1 MNDPLPPG
9 RRRLALAALTLG
21 GFAMGISQ
29 FTVGGCLPDMAR
41 DLLPDSRATDPDGAI
56 GSTGWVVTAFTL
68 GAVAG
73 APLVAATTGRLARKH
88 LLLGLVAVFVISSV
102 MVAVSPTFGMV
113 VAASFVNGIPFG
125 VYVSTAILVAS
136 SLMPADQRGRGV
148 GIVTV
153 GAPLAALIGAPVA
166 TAAGQLFGWRI
177 VFVLIAGVFALAFAA
192 IAVAVPRQPGNPGA
206 GIRAEAAA
214 LRLPQVWLA
223 IAFGVLGFGGMFAVI
238 TYIAPTATTVTGLPA
253 NAVPLVHVALGLG
266 LTVGSLAGG
275 WLVDRSVPRA
285 LLGFVIGMTL
295 AVAGFGLFAHTVVGL
310 LVFTAL
316 IGFFNAGSRGR
327 HPGPHDRHR
336 KNSQALGAA
345 LNQSALSLGHSTG
358 SFLGGAAIAYGLGY
372 QAPAVV
378 GTVISA
384 VGVIIVVVALS
395 LERANRHSHVPPAT
409 RSATS
414 PARSVL
420 SK

>member
-1 MNDPLPPG
+1 MTNPLPPG
-9 RRRLALAALTLG
+9 RRRLVLAALMLG
-21 GFAMGISQ
+21 GFAMGISL
-29 FTVGGCLPDMAR
+29 FTVGGFLPDMAR
-41 DLLPDSRATDPDGAI
+41 DLLPDGWATDPDAAI
-56 GSTGWVVTAFTL
+56 GSAGWVVTAFTL

-88 LLLGLVAVFVISSV
+88 LLLALVAVLVTSSV
-102 MVAVSPTFGMV
+102 LVAVSPTFGMV
-113 VAASFVNGIPFG
+113 VTARFLNGIPFG

-136 SLMPADQRGRGV
+136 SLMPPGQRGRGV
-148 GIVTV
+148 GMVTV

-166 TAAGQLFGWRI
+166 TAAGQLLGWRI
-177 VFVLIAGVFALAFAA
+177 VFALIAAAFALAFAA
-192 IAVAVPRQPGNPGA
+192 IAVAVPWQPGNPGA
-206 GIRAEAAA
+206 GIRAEATA

-223 IAFGVLGFGGMFAVI
+223 VAFGVLGFGGMFAVI
-238 TYIAPTATTVTGLPA
+238 TYIAPIATIVTGLPA
-253 NAVPLVHVALGLG
+253 DAVPLVQVALGLG

-275 WLVDRSVPRA
+275 WLVDHSVPRA

-295 AVAGFGLFAHTVVGL
+295 AVAGFRLFAHTVVGL

-316 IGFFNAGSRGR
+316 IGFFNAGTAAATQVRMI
-327 HPGPHDRHR
+327 DIA
-336 KNSQALGAA
+336 KNAQAFGAA

-358 SFLGGAAIAYGLGY
+358 SFLAGAAIAYGLGY

-395 LERANRHSHVPPAT
+395 LERANRNSHVPPAT

-420 SK
+420 SR